1 MVNVS
6 INVMVNLH
14 LNLAGPPCPNKIHEE
29 YERVS
34 ETEGEREILRNWF
47 ITGGLYMYLYIYK
60 CTRFLRN
67 LHAGQ
72 EAIVTTGHGT
82 TDWFQIGKGVGEGT
96 ILSPCLFNLYTEYIM
111 QNSELDEAQAGI
123 KITREN
129 ISNLRYADENTLKT
143 ESKEELRTL

>member
-111 QNSELDEAQAGI
+111 QILSWMKHKLESRLPG
-123 KITREN
+123 KISVT
-129 ISNLRYADENTLKT
+129 SDMQMKTPLRQKAKRN
-143 ESKEELRTL
+143 